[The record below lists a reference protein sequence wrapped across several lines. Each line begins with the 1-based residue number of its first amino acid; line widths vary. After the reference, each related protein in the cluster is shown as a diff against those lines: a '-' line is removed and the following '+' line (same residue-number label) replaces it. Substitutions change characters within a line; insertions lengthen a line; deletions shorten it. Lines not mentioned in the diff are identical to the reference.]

1 MGKLTV
7 AAVSN
12 RHAHSIPSHMKHHP
26 FSKAKNL
33 NPSAGRTMS
42 ATVSLA
48 ALAMALL
55 TSATLAQSAANFDTQ
70 ALAPEVPVAKEEKA
84 AKPIV
89 KEVPPANTT
98 PSRQVGPA
106 ELESYVTSLASVF
119 SSRERATDPFGQL
132 QDPDAKPVI
141 KTPIAGTLKRIAPVQ
156 ATPFVDIVRLLVV
169 TTIMPGE
176 KRFLIGTRSFKLGD
190 QIPLSFRGK
199 QIRVQIIDVTS
210 QQIDFK
216 NLENGDTASRKLD
229 MLPVGM
235 TPGNRGITAPGM
247 TLDRPNTPIELE
259 SGDPVP

>member
-12 RHAHSIPSHMKHHP
+12 RHAHSIPNHMKHHH
-26 FSKAKNL
+26 SSNVKNTI
-33 NPSAGRTMS
+33 PSAGSTMPGAS
-42 ATVSLA
+42 FLTTLV
-48 ALAMALL
+48 MAIL

-70 ALAPEVPVAKEEKA
+70 ALAPEAPVTKEEKT

-98 PSRQVGPA
+98 PSRQVGAA
-106 ELESYVTSLASVF
+106 ELESYLASLSSVF
-119 SSRERATDPFGQL
+119 SSKERTTDPFGQL

-141 KTPIAGTLKRIAPVQ
+141 KTPIAGTLKRVAPVQ
-156 ATPFVDIVRLLVV
+156 ATPFADIVRLLVV

-210 QQIDFK
+210 QQIEFK
-216 NLENGDTASRKLD
+216 NLDNGDTASRKLD

-247 TLDRPNTPIELE
+247 TLDRPNAPIELE
-259 SGDPVP
+259 PGDPVP